1 MAAIHLNK
9 RVAHSL
15 DDGYARAN
23 DDGSSSSAF
32 NTTTRTLSVIR
43 SNSSGG
49 FSFWAYVRF
58 TNITI
63 PQGQT
68 FYQSRLG
75 LSTSR
80 LGSYRTEGKSY
91 RIYGIDTDNF
101 SRPTANNDIV
111 GASLTTAYN
120 DFTIGGRNAG
130 YHLSVKSIIEEIVSR
145 PGWSSGNAIGFVIKP
160 NFHAIGYYSKSFHSY
175 DNNYGLF
182 HRPSFSAFYD
192 PTAPVKVTASASG
205 STTASVGTVIDPDV
219 TPEKAEAST
228 TASIGASLVHG
239 VAYPIPDPATAT
251 TSNSVTVS
259 DSWDAFK
266 PASAEATVSTSY
278 VLRGATIVNFV
289 RMRSTYTGLM
299 LYEDQYGKIFYC
311 TGINETAPSAPAEG
325 VVTNLYHLKDVQRGR
340 LIFQD
345 GDGSIRYSEGY

>member
-1 MAAIHLNK
+1 MAFINLDK
-9 RVAHSL
+9 RVAHGG

-23 DDGSSSSAF
+23 HDGSSSSTF
-32 NTTTRTLSVIR
+32 
-43 SNSSGG
+43 SNSSKTLTIVRNSAGG
-49 FSFWAYVRF
+49 GHSYWVYVRF

-75 LSTSR
+75 LSTFR
-80 LGSYRTEGKSY
+80 LNSFRTEDKSF
-91 RIYGIDTDNF
+91 RIYGVDTDNF
-101 SRPTANNDIV
+101 SRPTANNDVV
-111 GASLTTAYN
+111 GASLTTAYS
-120 DFTIGGRNAG
+120 DFTIKGKYAG
-130 YHLSVKSIIEEIVSR
+130 YNSSVKSIIEEIVSR

-160 NFHAIGYYSKSFHSY
+160 NFTETGYYSKSFHSY
-175 DNNYGLF
+175 ENSRGYYG
-182 HRPSFSAFYD
+182 RPSFTAYYD
-192 PTAPVKVTASASG
+192 PTAPVKVTASAGG

-251 TSNSVTVS
+251 TSNTVTVS

-278 VLRGATIVNFV
+278 VLRGATIVNFI
-289 RMRSTYTGLM
+289 RMRNTYTGLM

-345 GDGSIRYSEGY
+345 GEGSIRYSEGY